1 MLQNPLKAWALL
13 IPAMLL
19 AACAIPGSR
28 ENSDAAKVL
37 VATQTPVPAEWRRD
51 PAADAAAK
59 QGVAGMLS
67 NGISLQ
73 EAVGI
78 SFLSSPELQL
88 AFEQLEVARGDLVA
102 ASTPPNPVAIVGVR
116 EPGGRLSVFYPDQN
130 ISVGVLMNVL
140 ALLNMPDRRAIARHE
155 LDKQRLLTAERITQ
169 LAARVTEAWLDHA
182 AALQIE
188 ILRERAAAAARA
200 AIDTLIVQAANGSGV
215 TALDVA
221 VERNGLFA
229 TEGAHTR
236 AAIETATSRAKLGE
250 LLGIAGLHDRWTL
263 EGALP
268 PLPDSDPPLA
278 MLESRAMAQ
287 RFDLQAGVK
296 AIDARLRVLA
306 TQRRFRWLGML
317 ELGAFHERAVGGTP
331 FTGPNAAIELPVFDQ
346 HQAQLLAADSEL
358 RSAQRQLEAA
368 RLAAYT
374 QLRIHAAELAATR
387 ALLTQYELEVR
398 PNQQQIAAALGTGS
412 DPGQPDRLSLRL
424 ALLAAEEEHA
434 GLLRDY
440 WRARS
445 ALALAAGE
453 WNGLSGLAAP

>member
-1 MLQNPLKAWALL
+1 MLQNPLKVWAV
-13 IPAMLL
+13 L
-19 AACAIPGSR
+19 AALFLAGCAIPGSR
-28 ENSDAAKVL
+28 DNSDAAKNL
-37 VATQTPVPAEWRRD
+37 VATQTSVAAEWRRD
-51 PAADAAAK
+51 AAADAAAR
-59 QGVAGMLS
+59 QGMVAMLA
-67 NGISLQ
+67 NGVSLQ

-78 SFLSSPELQL
+78 SFLASPELQL
-88 AFEQLEVARGDLVA
+88 AFEQLEIARSDLVA
-102 ASTPPNPVAIVGVR
+102 ASTPPNPVAIIGVR

-182 AALQIE
+182 AAVAIE
-188 ILRERAAAAARA
+188 TLRERAAAAARA
-200 AIDTLIVQAANGSGV
+200 ALDNLIVQAANGSGF

-229 TEGAHTR
+229 TEGAFTR
-236 AAIETATSRAKLGE
+236 AAIDTATSRAKLGE
-250 LLGIAGLHDRWTL
+250 LLGIAGVIDEWTL
-263 EGALP
+263 EGTLP
-268 PLPDSDPPLA
+268 PMPTADPE
-278 MLESRAMAQ
+278 MSQLESRAMAQ
-287 RFDLQAGVK
+287 RFDLQAAAK

-306 TQRRFRWLGML
+306 TQRRFRWLGTL
-317 ELGAFHERAVGGTP
+317 ELGAFREQAVGGTP
-331 FTGPNAAIELPVFDQ
+331 FTGPNAALELPLFDQ
-346 HQAQLLAADSEL
+346 RQAQLLAADSEL
-358 RSAQRQLEAA
+358 RSAMRQLEAA

-374 QLRIHAAELAATR
+374 QLRTHSAELAATR
-387 ALLTQYELEVR
+387 ALLTQYETQVV

-412 DPGQPDRLSLRL
+412 EPGQPDRLRLRL
-424 ALLAAEEEHA
+424 ALLAAQEEHA

-453 WNGLSGLAAP
+453 WNGLNGLAP